1 MLDEMNTDPAAPPT
15 DTAATPEKREVPE
28 AEKKFVQQWC
38 SRIKAAKEHYKK
50 TFERMDT
57 CMQLAK
63 DGADKEWL
71 KKDDR
76 YVVPI
81 VNRLTNQSVSQ
92 LYAKNP
98 KALAKRAQRRM
109 FTVWDGTLAS
119 LKEAAD
125 AIQHAAQTMAPQT
138 DPMTGAPAIDGMGQ
152 PVLAPTPPDPNM
164 VAIMED
170 AQKVKQYDIMVDG
183 IADTLTILHN
193 HFMKDQSAQYK
204 QQFKALVRRTKVCS
218 VGYVKLGFQ
227 RILEKDPDVLTQLDT
242 ATQQHATLRA
252 LMEDASR
259 DQLDSDSAEAE
270 QLRTLIEDLQANS
283 TMIVQEGPVLSF
295 PKAKK
300 IIIDPACVHLKTLAG
315 AGWTAEEYEKTPDE
329 VMKVWNIDISG
340 NYTEQKPTEGSSWSR
355 WSEKDGKLDKS
366 ATALVWRV
374 MNRDTG
380 QEFVVCDGHDGYLQP
395 PAPPKVKL
403 RRFFDIFPL
412 VFNEIE
418 SEEDLYPPSDIWL
431 TRHLSKE
438 YNRTRE
444 GLREHRL
451 QNRPGYVAGK
461 GSFEETDLM
470 KFANHESGAIIEVNQ
485 LAQGEKIADKLQA
498 KPVMA
503 IDPKMYEVESIYQD
517 ILRVVGS
524 QQADIGTTSG
534 KTATESS
541 IAEQAHSTSVS
552 DNVDDLDDMLS
563 LLAQATGELMLQEMS
578 KDTVMAIVGPGAIWP
593 DAPETREDIIEE
605 ITLETHAG
613 SSGRPNA
620 AADLAKMER
629 AMPFVLQLPGIN
641 PVPWSQRYLDTLD
654 VDVENAIVE
663 GLPSITATNA
673 IAGRPAAAQPGTGD
687 PANDPGAQGPQ
698 GGQNAPQPA
707 QTAPGP
713 QPGFPAPT
721 MRPV

>member
-1 MLDEMNTDPAAPPT
+1 MTDDPMNLDPAAPV
-15 DTAATPEKREVPE
+15 DATSTSEPEKRDVPE
-28 AEKKFVQQWC
+28 AEKKFVKQWC
-38 SRIKAAKEHYKK
+38 SRIKAAKEHHKK
-50 TFERMDT
+50 TFKRMSY
-57 CMQLAK
+57 CAK
-63 DGADKEWL
+63 IAKHGADDAWL
-71 KKDDR
+71 EGDKK
-76 YVVPI
+76 YVVPVI
-81 VNRLTNQSVSQ
+81 NRLINQSVSQ

-98 KALAKRAQRRM
+98 KALAKRSQRRM

-119 LKEAAD
+119 LKEATD
-125 AIQHAAQTMAPQT
+125 AIHMASQTPML
-138 DPMTGAPAIDGMGQ
+138 DPMTGQA
-152 PVLAPTPPDPNM
+152 VPTPPDPNM
-164 VAIMED
+164 LAIFQD
-170 AQKVKQYDIMVDG
+170 AQNVKAYDTMVDG

-193 HFMKDQSAQYK
+193 HFMKDPSAQYK
-204 QQFKALVRRTKVCS
+204 QQLKALVRRTKVRS
-218 VGYVKLGFQ
+218 VAYVKLGFQ
-227 RILEKDPDVLTQLDT
+227 RILEKNPDITTQLDI
-242 ATQQHATLRA
+242 ATEQHATLRA

-259 DQLDSDSAEAE
+259 DRLDEDSAKAE
-270 QLRTLIEDLQANS
+270 QLRTLIEDLQAQT
-283 TMIVQEGPVLSF
+283 TMIVKEGPVLSF
-295 PKAKK
+295 PKSQA

-315 AGWTAEEYEKTPDE
+315 AGWVAEEYEKTPDE
-329 VMKVWNIDISG
+329 AQKDWDIDITG
-340 NYTEQKPTEGSSWSR
+340 NYTEQKPNETSSWSR

-395 PAPPKVKL
+395 PAPPKVKI

-412 VFNEIE
+412 IFNEAEPDDDDGDI
-418 SEEDLYPPSDIWL
+418 YPLSDVWQ
-431 TRHLSKE
+431 TRHLQNE

-451 QNRPGYVAGK
+451 SNRPGYVAGT
-461 GSFEETDLM
+461 GSFEKTDLM
-470 KFANHESGAIIEVNQ
+470 KLANHDFAEIIELQQ

-503 IDPKMYEVESIYQD
+503 IDPKMYEVESIFQD
-517 ILRVVGS
+517 ILRVTGS
-524 QQADIGTTSG
+524 QEANLGPTAG

-541 IAEQAHSTSVS
+541 IAEQAHSTSAS
-552 DNVDDLDDMLS
+552 DSIDDIDDMLTC
-563 LLAQATGELMLQEMS
+563 LAQATGELMLQEMS
-578 KDTVMAIVGPGAIWP
+578 KDTVVAIVGPGAVWP
-593 DAPETREDIIEE
+593 EAVETREDIIEE
-605 ITLETHAG
+605 ISLETKAG

-641 PVPWSQRYLDTLD
+641 PVPWGQRYLDTLD

-673 IAGRPAAAQPGTGD
+673 IAGRPAATQPGTGD
-687 PANDPGAQGPQ
+687 PASDPGAQGAQ
-698 GGQNAPQPA
+698 GAQNAPQPA

-721 MRPV
+721 MRPA